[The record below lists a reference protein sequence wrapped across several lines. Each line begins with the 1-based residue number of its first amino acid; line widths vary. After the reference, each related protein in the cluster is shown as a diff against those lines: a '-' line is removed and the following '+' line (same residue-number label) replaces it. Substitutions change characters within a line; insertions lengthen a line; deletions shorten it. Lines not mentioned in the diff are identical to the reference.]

1 MNANQ
6 KMLVSLYNIAKEN
19 DASDAAFALVQSLA
33 RGLRL
38 NQITA
43 EQVAEVIR
51 KVEDFDATQTAAMVD
66 MNVNLFFGA
75 IIR

>member
-6 KMLVSLYNIAKEN
+6 KMLVSLYNIAKET

-38 NQITA
+38 GQITP
-43 EQVAEVIR
+43 EQASAVIQ
-51 KVEDFDATQTAAMVD
+51 KVEDLDATQTAAMVD